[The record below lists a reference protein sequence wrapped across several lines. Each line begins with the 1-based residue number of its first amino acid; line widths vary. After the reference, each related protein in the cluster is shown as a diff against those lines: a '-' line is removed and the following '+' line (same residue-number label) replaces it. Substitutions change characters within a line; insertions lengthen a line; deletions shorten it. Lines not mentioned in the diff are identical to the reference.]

1 MVVILPAFARRATK
15 ETRFPQ
21 QAAGRDR
28 TCENQCNPV
37 GIRPNKRRVIGKI
50 KTPCPKHDEVT
61 FYVILPAFVRKRLR
75 CGGKNHRTR
84 NSKARQRVLKKSFTA
99 PLPDWATLPSQQGQD
114 SNLHCTGSESC
125 NSFGICRER
134 TTRVGE
140 TFSCSTAE
148 LPCRRVAGAGLE
160 PATTSVRSCS
170 SSGICPQA
178 AQTPTRVQE
187 MFTYSTR
194 LSYLPANRQGG
205 TRTRDPVISCA
216 FGAAV
221 IRYKLQATCTNPIAR
236 SAPTA

>member
-148 LPCRRVAGAGLE
+148 LPCRRVAGAGIE

-178 AQTPTRVQE
+178 AHHTNE
-187 MFTYSTR
+187 GAGNAHILY
-194 LSYLPANRQGG
+194 LAELPAGEPAG
-205 TRTRDPVISCA
+205 RDSNPRPCNSLRIWCIA
-216 FGAAV
+216 E
-221 IRYKLQATCTNPIAR
+221 IRYKL
-236 SAPTA
+236 

>member
-1 MVVILPAFARRATK
+1 M
-15 ETRFPQ
+15 
-21 QAAGRDR
+21 
-28 TCENQCNPV
+28 
-37 GIRPNKRRVIGKI
+37 
-50 KTPCPKHDEVT
+50 
-61 FYVILPAFVRKRLR
+61 R

-125 NSFGICRER
+125 NSFGTCRER

-178 AQTPTRVQE
+178 AQRPTRGQE
-187 MFTYSTR
+187 MLTYSTR

-205 TRTRDPVISCA
+205 TRTRDPVIVISCA
-216 FGAAV
+216 SGAAV

-236 SAPTA
+236 NVPAPLACKNTFTTR

>member
-1 MVVILPAFARRATK
+1 MARQITWEVVVLPAFARRATK

-134 TTRVGE
+134 ATRVGE
-140 TFSCSTAE
+140 TFRA
-148 LPCRRVAGAGLE
+148 LP
-160 PATTSVRSCS
+160 
-170 SSGICPQA
+170 
-178 AQTPTRVQE
+178 
-187 MFTYSTR
+187 
-194 LSYLPANRQGG
+194 LSYPAVEWQG
-205 TRTRDPVISCA
+205 RES
-216 FGAAV
+216 
-221 IRYKLQATCTNPIAR
+221 NPRPRA
-236 SAPTA
+236 

>member
-84 NSKARQRVLKKSFTA
+84 NSKARQRVLKKLTVVS
-99 PLPDWATLPSQQGQD
+99 LPIGLSCRAGAGLEPAHWRPGNVIPSAFVGV
-114 SNLHCTGSESC
+114 
-125 NSFGICRER
+125 RA
-134 TTRVGE
+134 TRVGE

-148 LPCRRVAGAGLE
+148 LPCHGMAGAGLE

-178 AQTPTRVQE
+178 AHHTNE
-187 MFTYSTR
+187 GAGNAHILY
-194 LSYLPANRQGG
+194 LAELPAGEPAG
-205 TRTRDPVISCA
+205 RDSNPRPCNSLRIWCIA
-216 FGAAV
+216 E